1 MYNRKS
7 FSSPSHIPVPNK
19 QNISSASPAHV
30 KRAPNRR
37 LCIAPMLD
45 WSDRHYRYF
54 MRLISQHA
62 LLYSEMVT
70 TGAIIHGDR
79 DHLLGFDNHEQPVA
93 LQLGGSSP
101 SDLAECSKIGEDRG
115 YNEIN
120 LNVGCPSD
128 RVQNGAFGACLMAKP
143 ELVAACLE
151 SMQRAVNIPVTV
163 KHRIGIDD
171 LDSYELLQRFI
182 EIVSHSGCSTF
193 IIHAR
198 KAFLQGLSPKEN
210 RDIPPLKY
218 DWVYQIKEQFPHL
231 EIIINGGI
239 KSLTESQKHLEQ
251 VDGVMI
257 GREAYHNPYSL
268 AQADAQL
275 FDDHHQIAS
284 RHDILQQFL
293 PYIEQQLTQ
302 DVRLTHISKH
312 ILGLFHGQ
320 PGGRKF
326 RQYISENAYKPG
338 AGIEVLENAAKLA
351 N

>member
-1 MYNRKS
+1 
-7 FSSPSHIPVPNK
+7 
-19 QNISSASPAHV
+19 
-30 KRAPNRR
+30 
-37 LCIAPMLD
+37 MLD

-54 MRLISQHA
+54 MRLISRHA

-79 DHLLGFDNHEQPVA
+79 EYLLGFDSFENPVA

-101 SDLAECSKIGEDRG
+101 KDLAECSKIGEEWG
-115 YNEIN
+115 YDEIN

-143 ELVAACLE
+143 ELVAECLHA
-151 SMQRAVNIPVTV
+151 MQEAVGIPVTV

-171 LDSYELLQRFI
+171 LDSYELLHRFMAT
-182 EIVSHSGCSTF
+182 VSASGCQTF

-218 DWVYQIKEQFPHL
+218 DWVYQIKKDFPAL
-231 EIIINGGI
+231 EIIVNGGI
-239 KSLTESQKHLEQ
+239 KTLEDSQTHLNN

-257 GREAYHNPYSL
+257 GREAYHNPYLL
-268 AQADAQL
+268 AVADGIL
-275 FDDHHQIAS
+275 FNDHHTVPS
-284 RHDILQQFL
+284 RGDVLQAFL
-293 PYIEQQLTQ
+293 PYVAEQLSKG
-302 DVRLTHISKH
+302 VRLTHITKH

-326 RQYISENAYKPG
+326 RQYISENAYKYDS
-338 AGIEVLENAAKLA
+338 GIEVIENAAKLVL
-351 N
+351 